1 MKVVVVA
8 PWGQRLGGAEQ
19 ALWTMLRAFDP
30 ADVQASVVFLGPG
43 EFVDEVAAL
52 GIRSEVVPAGR
63 LRHGPQTMRTV
74 ARLARVFRRERADVV
89 LNWSAK
95 AHIYGGPAA
104 VLAGVGR
111 HVAWWQHAIPEHHW
125 VDRAAT
131 ALPTRV
137 VVCCSNASSA
147 AQQRHAPKRRTAVVH
162 AGIETPTSF
171 MPGSAL
177 RAELGVP
184 EDRTVVGIVG
194 RLQPWKGQHHVIR
207 AVAELARRGH
217 DVHGLVIGG
226 AAFGL
231 SPEYEPELHVLA
243 REEGVVD
250 RVTFAG
256 QLPDAAR
263 YLAAMDILVNASKP
277 EPYGLVLLEAMAAG
291 VPTVAYATGGP
302 LDIVVD
308 GVTGLLVPPERLV
321 ALADAVEALVVDPE
335 MRERFGEAGR
345 VRVSEVFT
353 PGRAADELVRLLIE
367 VASR

>member
-1 MKVVVVA
+1 
-8 PWGQRLGGAEQ
+8 
-19 ALWTMLRAFDP
+19 
-30 ADVQASVVFLGPG
+30 
-43 EFVDEVAAL
+43 
-52 GIRSEVVPAGR
+52 
-63 LRHGPQTMRTV
+63 
-74 ARLARVFRRERADVV
+74 
-89 LNWSAK
+89 
-95 AHIYGGPAA
+95 
-104 VLAGVGR
+104 
-111 HVAWWQHAIPEHHW
+111 
-125 VDRAAT
+125 
-131 ALPTRV
+131 
-137 VVCCSNASSA
+137 
-147 AQQRHAPKRRTAVVH
+147 
-162 AGIETPTSF
+162 

-353 PGRAADELVRLLIE
+353 PGRAADELVRLLTE